1 MQRIALNDRLTLSF
15 EPFGKKVRLIV
26 ATKDQELA
34 CRKETIKNLLSFL
47 KLGETNIFKGRLQL
61 NKHGEVIEL
70 NVKNKPIALVSS
82 KDFEQILNNLQ

>member
-1 MQRIALNDRLTLSF
+1 MQRIALNDSLTLSF

-26 ATKDQELA
+26 ATIDEELA
-34 CRKETIKNLLSFL
+34 CRKETIKNLMAFL
-47 KLGETNIFKGRLQL
+47 KLEETNIFKGRLQL